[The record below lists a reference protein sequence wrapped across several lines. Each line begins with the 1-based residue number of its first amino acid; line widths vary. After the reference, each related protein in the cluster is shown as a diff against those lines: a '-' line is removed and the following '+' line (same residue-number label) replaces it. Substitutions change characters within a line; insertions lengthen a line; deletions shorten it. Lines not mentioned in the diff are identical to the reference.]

1 MTIDLFFMFF
11 TFSSLRWSY
20 PVQVRR
26 IKLSLSQPWSLDLST
41 PRDEVQV
48 IHDLK

>member
-1 MTIDLFFMFF
+1 MAIPLLLFCF

-26 IKLSLSQPWSLDLST
+26 IKLSLSQPWSWLTLA
-41 PRDEVQV
+41 PREMKFKLYM
-48 IHDLK
+48 I

>member
-26 IKLSLSQPWSLDLST
+26 IKLSLSQPWSLDLT
-41 PRDEVQV
+41 LAPREMKFKLYM
-48 IHDLK
+48 I